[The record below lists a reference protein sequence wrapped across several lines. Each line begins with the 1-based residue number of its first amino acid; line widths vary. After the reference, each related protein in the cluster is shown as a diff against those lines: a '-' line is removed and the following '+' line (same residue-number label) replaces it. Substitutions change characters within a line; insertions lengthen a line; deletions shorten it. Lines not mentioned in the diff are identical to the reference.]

1 MPVRRKLSL
10 LVAGVLLVTMAV
22 AAMWWHHTPSPEQV
36 YRNGWD
42 AMQRGD
48 WPRVSA
54 CIQQLRGHPSSQD
67 QVRILRG
74 GLLLRTGHAASAIE
88 ELNRVPGD
96 GTESERA
103 LLLLCESFYSLKMW
117 MQAEAVA
124 QEVLRRQTDEPEAHR
139 WLGAI
144 YFDLG
149 AMSHSEEHL
158 KKLAELRPQ
167 DYSPHRLLGLIH
179 KDFERYRE
187 AIADYHAALERHPPE
202 KVRREILVELAKSQ
216 MKHND
221 FVGASKSLEL
231 PWPAEAIEPRVLQ
244 AECLWSLG
252 QKEVARQTLTKLQ
265 SEKPRDSD
273 VLRLTA
279 RFAVDEGRPAEAIE
293 PLRKIITADPYN
305 DQALM
310 ELSAA
315 YRRLGK
321 EAEAEEFLERRNS
334 ARALME
340 EFVDLNKRAIKEPSN
355 AQLRD
360 QIAEKCDQLGKKE
373 LAVVWRDAARA
384 LREQVQEKVP

>member
-1 MPVRRKLSL
+1 MSARRKLSL
-10 LVAGVLLVTMAV
+10 LVAGALIAAGIAATM
-22 AAMWWHHTPSPEQV
+22 WPRPTSEQV
-36 YRNGWD
+36 YRTGWD
-42 AMQRGD
+42 ALRRGD
-48 WPRVSA
+48 WPQVSA
-54 CIQQLRGHPSSQD
+54 SIRQLRDRPDSVD
-67 QVRILRG
+67 QVRVLRG
-74 GLLLRTGHAASAIE
+74 GLLLRTGSAVPAIA
-88 ELNRVPGD
+88 ELNRVRGD
-96 GTESERA
+96 GTESDRA
-103 LLLLCESFYSLKMW
+103 LLLLCEALYSLKKW

-124 QEVLRRQTDEPEAHR
+124 QEVVRRQPDEPEAHR

-158 KKLAELRPQ
+158 KILAELRPQ

-187 AIADYHAALERHPPE
+187 AIADYQAALERHPPE
-202 KVRREILVELAKSQ
+202 KIRREILVELAKSQ

-221 FVGASKSLEL
+221 FAGASKSLDFA
-231 PWPAEAIEPRVLQ
+231 WPANAVEPRVLQ

-252 QKEVARQTLTKLQ
+252 QKEVARQVLTKLQ

-293 PLRKIITADPYN
+293 PLQKIIAADPHN

-315 YRRLGK
+315 YRRLGQ
-321 EAEAEEFLERRNS
+321 EAEAEQFLERRNA

-373 LAVVWRDAARA
+373 LAAVWRDAARA
-384 LREQVQEKVP
+384 LREQVQETIP

>member
-1 MPVRRKLSL
+1 MSARRKLSL
-10 LVAGVLLVTMAV
+10 LVAGVLFAAGIAT
-22 AAMWWHHTPSPEQV
+22 AMWPRPTPQQV
-36 YRNGWD
+36 YRQGWD
-42 AMQRGD
+42 ALQRGD
-48 WPRVSA
+48 WARVSA
-54 CIQQLRGHPSSQD
+54 SIQQLRDRPDSVD

-74 GLLLRTGHAASAIE
+74 GLLLRTGSAAPAIA
-88 ELNRVPGD
+88 ELNRVRSD
-96 GTESERA
+96 GTESDRA
-103 LLLLCESFYSLKMW
+103 LLLLCEALYSLKMW

-124 QEVLRRQTDEPEAHR
+124 QEIVRRQPDEPEAHR

-158 KKLAELRPQ
+158 KRLAELRPQ
-167 DYSPHRLLGLIH
+167 DYSPYRLLGLIH

-187 AIADYHAALERHPPE
+187 AIADYQAALERHPPE

-221 FVGASKSLEL
+221 FAGASQSLDFA
-231 PWPAEAIEPRVLQ
+231 WPASTIEPRVLQ

-252 QKEVARQTLTKLQ
+252 QKEAARQALTKLK

-293 PLRKIITADPYN
+293 PLQKIIAADPHN

-315 YRRLGK
+315 YRRLGQ
-321 EAEAEEFLERRNS
+321 EAEAEQFLERRNA

-355 AQLRD
+355 AELRD

-373 LAVVWRDAARA
+373 LAAVWRDAARA
-384 LREQVQEKVP
+384 LREQVQETIP